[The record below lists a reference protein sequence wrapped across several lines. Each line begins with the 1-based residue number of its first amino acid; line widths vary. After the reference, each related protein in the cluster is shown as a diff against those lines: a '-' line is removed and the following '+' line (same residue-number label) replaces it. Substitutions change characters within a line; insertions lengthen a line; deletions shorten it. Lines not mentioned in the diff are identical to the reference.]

1 VYERVEYQST
11 SDILSELKVLEE
23 EISYGISELKRIL

>member
-1 VYERVEYQST
+1 VYEKVEYQPT
-11 SDILSELKVLEE
+11 SEILSELKVLEE